1 MADSVHRVPA
11 GCSPPPAWGHHLAR
25 VYSLQ
30 TRPHGQPATPAQP
43 GPDLPRQAGA
53 AMAEVKI
60 SIDDPRANDVRT
72 LVECHLDFAKSHK
85 PPGDMHALDIAGLLD
100 SAVTM
105 FSYRAGGE
113 LLAVGALRRLNGRHA
128 ELKSMHTAE
137 AARGRGIGRAMVAHL
152 IGVARVRGFRR
163 VSLKTGSQPAFAP
176 ARSLYASAGFTMCG
190 PFGHYQPSRDSTF
203 MTLALDGP
211 HLAA

>member
-25 VYSLQ
+25 VHSLQ

-176 ARSLYASAGFTMCG
+176 ARSLCASAGFTMCG

-203 MTLALDGP
+203 MTLTLDG
-211 HLAA
+211 LGETA